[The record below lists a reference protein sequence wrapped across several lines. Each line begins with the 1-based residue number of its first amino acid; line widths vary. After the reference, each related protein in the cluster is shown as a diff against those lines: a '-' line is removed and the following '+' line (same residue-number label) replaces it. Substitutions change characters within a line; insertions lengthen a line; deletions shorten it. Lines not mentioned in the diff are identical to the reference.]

1 MTTATTLDQLLQ
13 RIASLTD
20 ADAMTIAAVDN
31 VGGLASLE
39 ACSSLEVAVIA
50 CWEAAIDHE
59 RMDALR
65 AVSALTVRSVRRP
78 PMGADDWSVLRAVR
92 SAAIAALVADLVAV
106 EHIDTLC
113 APIRA
118 VWPEFLK

>member
-50 CWEAAIDHE
+50 CCDAAITD
-59 RMDALR
+59 
-65 AVSALTVRSVRRP
+65 P
-78 PMGADDWSVLRAVR
+78 GG
-92 SAAIAALVADLVAV
+92 VARIPKV
-106 EHIDTLC
+106 TNS
-113 APIRA
+113 PTRTN
-118 VWPEFLK
+118 P

>member
-50 CWEAAIDHE
+50 CCDAAIDHE

-65 AVSALTVRSVRRP
+65 AVSALTVGRFSQ
-78 PMGADDWSVLRAVR
+78 PMGADDWPVLRAVR